1 MISPLLKVME
11 KALLKAVLRFGRM
24 AIYIPFLALCQLVK
38 SMLSVEKCGLFKETA
53 NYEECVALV
62 QYYLLPDP
70 PEKESLMKEVGGA
83 KWLMYISVVNEAFGR
98 YARHFFLGGP

>member
-1 MISPLLKVME
+1 MISPFLKVME
-11 KALLKAVLRFGRM
+11 KALLKAVLRLGRM

-62 QYYLLPDP
+62 QYYLPDP
-70 PEKESLMKEVGGA
+70 PRKGKFDEGG
-83 KWLMYISVVNEAFGR
+83 
-98 YARHFFLGGP
+98 GGCQMINVY

>member
-1 MISPLLKVME
+1 ME
-11 KALLKAVLRFGRM
+11 KALLKAVLRLGRM

-38 SMLSVEKCGLFKETA
+38 SMLSAEKCGLFKETA

-62 QYYLLPDP
+62 PYYLPDP

-83 KWLMYISVVNEAFGR
+83 K
-98 YARHFFLGGP
+98 

>member
-1 MISPLLKVME
+1 
-11 KALLKAVLRFGRM
+11 
-24 AIYIPFLALCQLVK
+24 
-38 SMLSVEKCGLFKETA
+38 MLSAEKCGLFKETA

-62 QYYLLPDP
+62 PYYLLPDP

-98 YARHFFLGGP
+98 YARHFFSWWALTQQWQDSFWTLE

>member
-1 MISPLLKVME
+1 
-11 KALLKAVLRFGRM
+11 
-24 AIYIPFLALCQLVK
+24 
-38 SMLSVEKCGLFKETA
+38 MLSVEKCGLFKETA

-83 KWLMYISVVNEAFGR
+83 K
-98 YARHFFLGGP
+98 

>member
-1 MISPLLKVME
+1 
-11 KALLKAVLRFGRM
+11 M

-62 QYYLLPDP
+62 LYYLLPDP
-70 PEKESLMKEVGGA
+70 PRKGKFDEGG
-83 KWLMYISVVNEAFGR
+83 
-98 YARHFFLGGP
+98 GGCQMINVY

>member
-1 MISPLLKVME
+1 ME

-53 NYEECVALV
+53 NYEECV
-62 QYYLLPDP
+62 QYYLPDP

-83 KWLMYISVVNEAFGR
+83 K
-98 YARHFFLGGP
+98 